1 MNNAGKIILCI
12 IEQPG
17 AQGNLQTSQ
26 HRSQRILKMNETE
39 AERFSRHTNLAEI
52 GTDGQEKILNSTAL
66 IVGLGGLGSPAAIY
80 LAASGVGKLIFADFD
95 VVEFSNLQR
104 QIVHN
109 TQSVGTLKS
118 QSARQTC
125 LAINPDIDIQ
135 TVDEVLD
142 AESLEEIVPQCDV
155 VLEGS
160 DNFPTRF
167 AVNEACVKH
176 GVPLVSG
183 AAIRFDGQV
192 SVFCGH
198 KADAPCYRCLYGDS
212 DMESA
217 DTCAQTGVL
226 SPVVGMVGTVQ
237 ATEALK
243 ILGGFGKTLEGRLLL
258 LDGLSMEWREIQLG
272 KNPKCPVC
280 GSIET

>member
-1 MNNAGKIILCI
+1 
-12 IEQPG
+12 
-17 AQGNLQTSQ
+17 
-26 HRSQRILKMNETE
+26 MNETE
-39 AERFSRHTNLAEI
+39 AERYSRHTNLAEV
-52 GTDGQEKILNSTAL
+52 GVKGQQNILNSTAL
-66 IVGLGGLGSPAAIY
+66 VVGLGGLGSPVAIY
-80 LAASGVGKLIFADFD
+80 LAAAGVGKLIFADFD

-104 QIVHN
+104 QVAHRTN
-109 TQSVGTLKS
+109 TVGELKTH
-118 QSARQTC
+118 SARQTC
-125 LAINPDIDIQ
+125 TAINPDIKID
-135 TVDEVLD
+135 TVNEVLD
-142 AESLEEIVPQCDV
+142 ADSLDKIVPQCDV

-176 GVPLVSG
+176 KVPLVSG

-198 KADAPCYRCLYGDS
+198 KPDTPCYRCLYGD
-212 DMESA
+212 DGMESA

-226 SPVVGMVGTVQ
+226 SPIVGMIGTVQ

-258 LDGLSMEWREIQLG
+258 LDGFSMDWREIQLG

-280 GSIET
+280 STA

>member
-1 MNNAGKIILCI
+1 
-12 IEQPG
+12 
-17 AQGNLQTSQ
+17 
-26 HRSQRILKMNETE
+26 MNETE

-52 GTDGQEKILNSTAL
+52 GAAGQEKILNSTAL

-109 TQSVGTLKS
+109 TESVGTLKS

-135 TVDEVLD
+135 TIDEVLD

-198 KADAPCYRCLYGDS
+198 KDDAPCYRCLYGDS

-280 GSIET
+280 SCRNVAA